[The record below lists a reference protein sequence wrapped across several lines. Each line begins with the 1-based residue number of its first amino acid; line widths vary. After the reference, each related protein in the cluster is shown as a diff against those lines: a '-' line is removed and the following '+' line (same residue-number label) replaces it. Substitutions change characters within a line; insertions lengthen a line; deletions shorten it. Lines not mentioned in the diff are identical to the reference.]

1 MNKTILLTI
10 TFTHNS
16 VFNNREDDNE
26 SKRSDNKNNDY
37 SKNND
42 LKGGRNDRLGKNKLW
57 LEQETGQIY
66 TRLKSTSTR
75 LKITKNSGREKKNLK
90 NGKTPTMGHYP
101 RNGWVGDI
109 DPRSNM

>member
-1 MNKTILLTI
+1 MR
-10 TFTHNS
+10 
-16 VFNNREDDNE
+16 VREVIIKIMIIVKIMIWKVDGMIDWE
-26 SKRSDNKNNDY
+26 R
-37 SKNND
+37 
-42 LKGGRNDRLGKNKLW
+42 NKLW

>member
-1 MNKTILLTI
+1 MR
-10 TFTHNS
+10 
-16 VFNNREDDNE
+16 VREVIIKIMIIVKIMIWKVDGMIDWE
-26 SKRSDNKNNDY
+26 R
-37 SKNND
+37 
-42 LKGGRNDRLGKNKLW
+42 NKLW

-75 LKITKNSGREKKNLK
+75 LKITENSGREKKTFK